1 MAYGVM
7 MINVRLVVA
16 IIFFAFMVSLV
27 SLAYF
32 KGYATAE
39 LEYITEIDKLRLDNK
54 QSLLDQERAY
64 NNQANLII
72 HEYNTKLELQRSE
85 YESTIEQLKA
95 SNLSDVVTPSCLH
108 NESDNNTKRVSKEDN
123 TSNLRCYTEEQLLDK
138 VKASMAIARECDQ
151 LAERYNALL
160 EVCKQ

>member
-1 MAYGVM
+1 

-16 IIFFAFMVSLV
+16 IIFIAFMVSLV

-39 LEYITEIDKLRLDNK
+39 LEYMTEIDKLRLDNK

-64 NNQANLII
+64 NNRANTII
-72 HEYNTKLELQRSE
+72 HEYNTKMELQRSE

-95 SNLSDVVTPSCLH
+95 SNLSDVVTVTSVCDKD
-108 NESDNNTKRVSKEDN
+108 SDNSKRVSKEDN
-123 TSNLRCYTEEQLLDK
+123 TSNLRCYTESQLLDK
-138 VKASMAIARECDQ
+138 VKRSLDIARECDQ

>member
-1 MAYGVM
+1 
-7 MINVRLVVA
+7 MISSRLILACIV
-16 IIFFAFMVSLV
+16 IAFMVSLV

-39 LEYITEIDKLRLDNK
+39 LEYMTEIDKLRLDNK

-64 NNQANLII
+64 NNRANTII

-85 YESTIEQLKA
+85 YEDTIDKLKA
-95 SNLSDVVTPSCLH
+95 SNLSDVVTPSCLYGEDSS
-108 NESDNNTKRVSKEDN
+108 NKDRVSKEDN
-123 TSNLRCYTEEQLLDK
+123 TSNLRCYTEEQLLEKIKRSLD
-138 VKASMAIARECDQ
+138 IARECDQ